1 MCLLSRGAFQRGLGA
16 AVRVFRLVTAVI
28 VFRSGVFQL
37 WAELPALAD
46 VGQVTRVTFIK
57 IQGA

>member
-1 MCLLSRGAFQRGLGA
+1 
-16 AVRVFRLVTAVI
+16 LVTAVI